1 MGTRKNAKFL
11 TAAERE
17 NFVKACVL
25 MKADMVNPGAAAAD
39 RYSRWDENVAVHSMI
54 QDAFAPGSAFVNF
67 GHGGSG
73 AYSFLSW
80 HRYFLYRLE
89 QQLQGYVP
97 GVMLPYWDWT
107 DPASIMTDTFLG
119 PNGTIS
125 SEVRRGYF
133 ARNAPGTAGNPTPAP
148 TWWPAGLTGW
158 ILPAAFGTG
167 AGALRRGLHPLSE
180 LPNANDLRQTLTRT
194 TYSSFQNTLESG
206 NGLTSGNA
214 MHNGLHGW
222 IGGGSGQMTFPAYS
236 PFDPFFYLH
245 HCNIDRLWAM
255 WQMDGHADVYPATG
269 GNPQHRRNDIMYPWT
284 GGAAGYGTNASIA
297 SSIPMPDF
305 SAVGAKLNVDT
316 LDFR

>member
-17 NFVKACVL
+17 NFVKSCVL
-25 MKADMVNPGAAAAD
+25 MKADIVNPGAAAAD
-39 RYSRWDENVAVHSMI
+39 RYSRWDESVAIHWMI

-80 HRYFLYRLE
+80 HRYFLYRFE

-107 DPASIMTDTFLG
+107 DPSSIMTDTFLG

-167 AGALRRGLHPLSE
+167 AGALRRGLRPLSHCRARTICGKRWAGRPILRSRIRWKAE
-180 LPNANDLRQTLTRT
+180 PDSLPATRCT
-194 TYSSFQNTLESG
+194 TACMT
-206 NGLTSGNA
+206 
-214 MHNGLHGW
+214 
-222 IGGGSGQMTFPAYS
+222 GSGEAQ
-236 PFDPFFYLH
+236 D
-245 HCNIDRLWAM
+245 
-255 WQMDGHADVYPATG
+255 
-269 GNPQHRRNDIMYPWT
+269 
-284 GGAAGYGTNASIA
+284 
-297 SSIPMPDF
+297 
-305 SAVGAKLNVDT
+305 K
-316 LDFR
+316 